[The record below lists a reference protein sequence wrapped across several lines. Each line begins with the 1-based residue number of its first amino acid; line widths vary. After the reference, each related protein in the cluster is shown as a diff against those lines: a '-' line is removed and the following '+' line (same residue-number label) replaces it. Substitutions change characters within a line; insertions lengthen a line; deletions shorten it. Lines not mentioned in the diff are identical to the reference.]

1 MKVTMQE
8 VANKAEVSTAT
19 VSRVLRNFPGVR
31 EKTKKRVLKVISEL
45 NYEVNA
51 VARSLAARRTKIIGL
66 IVSDLLAQFNAV
78 VTKSIEE
85 VARRYDYSVIICNN
99 DENPEKELRNLKVLE
114 SNRVDG
120 IILMSTC
127 RNIEYVNWMISS
139 GRKIVLIDRLIKGV
153 ICDAVLVDN
162 EGGAYKITK
171 FLIDQGYRRIATI
184 AGIQESTTGI
194 DRLKG
199 YLRALRESDIR
210 VDKDF
215 IKYGDFMVKSGGRLS
230 KELFDLPKKPDAIFA
245 ANLQMLRG
253 LLITLNKKKISIP
266 KDIGVVTFDDIEWP
280 DILIPSITA
289 IKQPVHS
296 IGNMAAELLFKKIEK
311 ETEIEIENPTII
323 TLNTI
328 LKIRNSTKKQ

>member
-8 VANKAEVSTAT
+8 VADRAEVSTAT

-31 EKTKKRVLKVISEL
+31 EKTRKKVLKVISEL
-45 NYEVNA
+45 NYEINA

-230 KELFDLPKKPDAIFA
+230 KELFDLPKKPDAIFSETVLSFIIQLKKA
-245 ANLQMLRG
+245 YDLFFAPYGNEGDRFIPFSIAPVACPRLPVFFRCGCQKLRCG
-253 LLITLNKKKISIP
+253 VGPEASSLRKKRKRRVYP
-266 KDIGVVTFDDIEWP
+266 P
-280 DILIPSITA
+280 
-289 IKQPVHS
+289 
-296 IGNMAAELLFKKIEK
+296 
-311 ETEIEIENPTII
+311 
-323 TLNTI
+323 
-328 LKIRNSTKKQ
+328 